1 MNKFKELN
9 NSEKEKIT
17 GGFLPVV
24 GVGLK
29 FFGGALFG
37 AALVELVTEG
47 WDSVKRDF
55 NEGYNEVRIK

>member
-1 MNKFKELN
+1 MEKFKELDDFEN
-9 NSEKEKIT
+9 EKIS
-17 GGFLPVV
+17 GGFLPLV

-47 WDSVKRDF
+47 WDSVKKDF